1 MLFFCFLKSN
11 LSKLSEEH
19 IITAVNLLHMYI
31 NTKHSFHSYVLKK
44 ELLAREK
51 KTLRHNKS
59 PIYHPTT
66 AIVNVTKWAWPTRS
80 FLN

>member
-1 MLFFCFLKSN
+1 MGFFLFLKSN

-19 IITAVNLLHMYI
+19 ITAVNLLHMYI

-51 KTLRHNKS
+51 NTQTQQKPNLSSDNG
-59 PIYHPTT
+59 Y
-66 AIVNVTKWAWPTRS
+66 VNVA
-80 FLN
+80 

>member
-1 MLFFCFLKSN
+1 MLFFYFLKSN

-51 KTLRHNKS
+51 KNTQTQQKPNLSSNNS
-59 PIYHPTT
+59 
-66 AIVNVTKWAWPTRS
+66 NCEC
-80 FLN
+80 N

>member
-1 MLFFCFLKSN
+1 MLFFYFLKSN

-51 KTLRHNKS
+51 KHS
-59 PIYHPTT
+59 DTT
-66 AIVNVTKWAWPTRS
+66 KAQFIIQQQQCECN
-80 FLN
+80 